1 MQLKK
6 LLLTLLV
13 LVPIVAF
20 GQSKQENSPYS
31 RFGIGNV
38 NTNNYGLGKF
48 IGGIGYGLRDSLSVN
63 PYNPAAIT
71 KMIRRN
77 KTYSIVAFETGLDI
91 NNQFVSNDLE
101 TVNSGNVTFSHL
113 LLGFPVTDRFG
124 ITAGFLPYSNTAY
137 EVFSTFIDP
146 TDGETELN
154 YEGSGDIFKTYI
166 GAGFEFGKLSIG
178 ANANYIF
185 GAIDQT
191 RAIIYPSTLH
201 TVSTRAYDQ
210 FNVSDFVFD
219 LGAQLSL
226 PMVNNSEFVLGTTY
240 TTGGDLKTEKTQFY
254 ESFVT
259 YGGNESR
266 LDTILINDEEAG
278 SLTIPANLGFGFTY
292 RNNQKWLVGADVKF
306 ANWSEF
312 ALFGTNDNLQNATQ
326 VNAGMQFTSTTDR
339 SKSYL
344 ERVTYRLGANYTTG
358 TLQINNTTIPEYGI
372 TFGVGLP
379 FGYKRF
385 DSLKDEFLTSES
397 IQQKLNISFDYGRR
411 GNTDNGLFRETYF
424 NTTLGITINDAWFIK
439 RKFD

>member
-6 LLLTLLV
+6 LLLTLIV
-13 LVPIVAF
+13 LIPILTF

-38 NTNNYGLGKF
+38 VTNNYGLGQH

-63 PYNPAAIT
+63 PYNPAAVT

-77 KTYSIVAFETGLDI
+77 KTYSIIAFETGLDI
-91 NNQFVSNDLE
+91 NNQFVTNGLE

-113 LLGFPVTDRFG
+113 LLGFPVTEKFG

-146 TDGETELN
+146 IDGETEIN
-154 YEGSGDIFKTYI
+154 YEGTGDIFKTFI
-166 GAGFEFGKLSIG
+166 GAGYEFGNLSVG
-178 ANANYIF
+178 VNANYMF
-185 GAIDQT
+185 GGIDQT

-219 LGAQLSL
+219 VGAQLAL
-226 PMVNNSEFVLGTTY
+226 PLKNKSEFVLGTTY

-266 LDTILINDEEAG
+266 LDTTLITNNEKG
-278 SLTIPANLGFGFTY
+278 QLTIPSNLGFGFTY
-292 RNNQKWLVGADVKF
+292 RNNKQWLVGADVKF

-312 ALFGTNDNLQNATQ
+312 SLFGTNDNLQNITQ
-326 VNAGMQFTSTTDR
+326 VNAGMQFTSQTDR
-339 SKSYL
+339 SYSYL
-344 ERVTYRLGANYTTG
+344 QRVTYRLGGHYSTG
-358 TLQINNTTIPEYGI
+358 SLQINDTNIPEYGI

-379 FGYKRF
+379 YGYKLF
-385 DSLKDEFLTSES
+385 DSLKDEQRKREF
-397 IQQKLNISFDYGRR
+397 IQQKLNLSFAYGSR
-411 GNTDNGLFRETYF
+411 GSLDSGLFRETYF
-424 NTTLGITINDAWFIK
+424 NISLGININDAWFIK
-439 RKFD
+439 KKFD